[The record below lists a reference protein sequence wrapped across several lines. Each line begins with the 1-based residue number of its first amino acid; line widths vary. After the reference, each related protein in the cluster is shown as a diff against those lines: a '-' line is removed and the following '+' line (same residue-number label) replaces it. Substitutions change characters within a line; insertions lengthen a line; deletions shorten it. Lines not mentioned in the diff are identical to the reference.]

1 MAIIGL
7 SLDATRDYVSNL
19 DSAKGTPEETVF
31 VLGTLDSRIMAK
43 IRDKTTTMGLD
54 PNKPDEVTQTVN
66 LREMDFDTVVY
77 GLRGCRNFVDAK
89 GTKIEFRSVTR
100 THAGTPYEVADPL
113 FVRRIPGAI
122 LTELAQE
129 IRGDNTLSKV
139 EEGNSDA

>member
-7 SLDATRDYVSNL
+7 SLDTTRDYVSVL

-77 GLRGCRNFVDAK
+77 GQRNCRNFVDAN
-89 GTKIEFRSVTR
+89 GQKIEFRSTIR
-100 THAGTPYEVADPL
+100 IHSGTNYEVADPL

-122 LTELAQE
+122 LAELARQ
-129 IRGDNTLSKV
+129 IRGDNTLSTG
-139 EEGNSDA
+139 EAGNSDA